1 VRVVSMPNTAVFDSQ
16 PGAYRE
22 EVLPSNVTARVAVE
36 AGVTDYWR
44 KYVGLG
50 GSVIGIDTFGESA
63 PAADVFEHF
72 GINAKSV
79 MTAVQDMT

>member
-1 VRVVSMPNTAVFDSQ
+1 MKPMAD
-16 PGAYRE
+16 
-22 EVLPSNVTARVAVE
+22 
-36 AGVTDYWR
+36 
-44 KYVGLG
+44 VGLG

-72 GINAKSV
+72 GINAMSV